1 MAQVRSSNTSAEP
14 ESRMERSER
23 IGTLLLHFMKPS
35 DRRRTFLSFKNRILI
50 STLLVLIGCVVMI
63 ALVLQIYIFPRLK
76 GDQAV
81 VANLKTLHLVA
92 SVIIVAV
99 SWLFIELISK
109 RITSPLRELTKRA
122 DQISKEAG
130 RTLERIQ
137 EWSSLRDERLE
148 SAEPPTGD
156 EIAQLKIS
164 FYRMLAH
171 LRASEAHLRESEAK
185 YRFLFNDGPFPL
197 FVLSADDFRIVDVNA
212 RAEQE
217 YQYSR
222 DELLGKNF
230 VDLMPPAGRR
240 QQLETFKVLAAN
252 EGGPPPVIQQK
263 RRDGSIFMSHVQA
276 RLSWFK
282 ERPAVIA
289 AVWDV
294 TEKLEQEAMLVQ
306 TGKMATLGEM
316 ATGIAHEL
324 NQPLNVIKIASDF
337 LLKSV
342 RKGHPISHEELSLT
356 AEELGKNVDR
366 AALIIGHLRQFGRKA
381 ESTMS
386 PVDINAPIQG
396 AFTLLGTQLNKAGI
410 NCQLTLDE
418 HLPRIMGDANRLEQV
433 FINLVINA
441 RDAMLQHEREADVE
455 RPTRKILTIKS
466 YQENDRIVVIVS
478 DTGPGVPQELR
489 SRIFEPFFTTKKIG
503 EGTGVGLSVSYGIIR
518 EHQGTIEVNGQ
529 DQEGATFTLTFP
541 ALDEALETTHD
552 EDPCH

>member
-1 MAQVRSSNTSAEP
+1 MEQVRSSNTSLET
-14 ESRMERSER
+14 ESRMNRSER
-23 IGTLLLHFMKPS
+23 IGTMLLHFMKPS
-35 DRRRTFLSFKNRILI
+35 DRRQTFLSFKNRILI

-63 ALVLQIYIFPRLK
+63 AVVLQIFIFPKLR
-76 GDQAV
+76 GDPAA
-81 VANLKTLHLVA
+81 VANLKTLHMVV
-92 SVIIVAV
+92 SVIVVAI
-99 SWLFIELISK
+99 SWGFIELISK
-109 RITSPLRELTKRA
+109 KITSPLRELTKRA

-130 RTLERIQ
+130 RSLDRIQ
-137 EWSSLRDERLE
+137 EWSSLTNDRMDEGG
-148 SAEPPTGD
+148 SASGD
-156 EIAQLKIS
+156 EIIQLKTS

-197 FVLSADDFRIVDVNA
+197 FVLSADDLKILDVNA

-217 YQYSR
+217 YQYNR
-222 DELLGKNF
+222 EELLGKNF
-230 VDLMPPAGRR
+230 LDLMPPGGRR

-252 EGGPPPVIQQK
+252 KGGPPPVIQQK

-282 ERPAVIA
+282 GRPALVA

-342 RKGHPISHEELSLT
+342 RKGHPISDEEMLRT

-386 PVDINAPIQG
+386 PLDINTPIRG
-396 AFTLLGTQLNKAGI
+396 AFTLLGTQLIKAGI
-410 NCQLTLDE
+410 TCELMLED

-441 RDAMLQHEREADVE
+441 RDAMLQKEREAGADRSTPMV
-455 RPTRKILTIKS
+455 LTIKS
-466 YQENDRIVVIVS
+466 YQEHDRIVVIVS
-478 DTGPGVPQELR
+478 DTGPGVPRELR

-518 EHQGTIEVNGQ
+518 EHQGTIEVNGH

-541 ALDEALETTHD
+541 VLDQSMEITYD
-552 EDPCH
+552 ENPHH